1 MPGCQ
6 VFFDVIMKKIPHT
19 ICSLYLL
26 KCDLIC
32 KNPEQSILHL
42 QMFSHCVLG
51 ALSLVILQYEAE

>member
-26 KCDLIC
+26 KCDLADLQKPGTI
-32 KNPEQSILHL
+32 NPAFTNVQSLC
-42 QMFSHCVLG
+42 FGCSKLG
-51 ALSLVILQYEAE
+51 YPTI